1 MKCVNCKK
9 YKTRSC
15 SVLKQEGKEPG
26 PWDWCAAFKKICG
39 VTGSD
44 SNPRAAK

>member
-26 PWDWCAAFKKICG
+26 PWDWCAAFKKKG
-39 VTGSD
+39 
-44 SNPRAAK
+44 AAAGN